1 MFFPKK
7 QSVYAASETQP
18 TDNMPFITG
27 VIIVI
32 GYGLTQ
38 LELLGEIVLSA
49 IGLFGNRLYVYQ
61 DDTRIYFAP
70 RLFSRVSKRDICKIE
85 PVSVENLSFWERLS
99 SFNFGKKYLYRFT
112 CYDTVLLLSSKDEAG
127 MARLTADICA
137 RCNKTEE
144 EETGTNNA
152 LGEKMA
158 GFSYGNRSLVAG
170 SAHMSFLSFFC
181 LSKTENGSMS
191 CVPTA
196 QQNKS
201 LAFIENARLS
211 SLVRMFIR
219 DLINNRNVQS
229 YFKKRTFFTNPLL

>member
-1 MFFPKK
+1 MFFPEK

-27 VIIVI
+27 VIFVI
-32 GYGLTQ
+32 GYGLTR
-38 LELLGEIVLSA
+38 LELLGEIVFAA

-85 PVSVENLSFWERLS
+85 PVSVENLGFWERLS
-99 SFNFGKKYLYRFT
+99 SFNFDKKYLYRFT

-144 EETGTNNA
+144 EETGTNHA
-152 LGEKMA
+152 LGDKMSWFFIWEPKVFCWI
-158 GFSYGNRSLVAG
+158 G
-170 SAHMSFLSFFC
+170 AHVVSVLFL
-181 LSKTENGSMS
+181 
-191 CVPTA
+191 
-196 QQNKS
+196 
-201 LAFIENARLS
+201 
-211 SLVRMFIR
+211 
-219 DLINNRNVQS
+219 
-229 YFKKRTFFTNPLL
+229 FK

>member
-1 MFFPKK
+1 MDALNRLKSCYKIRLYRSRLFYFLCVVLLALACFPFVYNFCLLIRVGFDDLFFPEK

-18 TDNMPFITG
+18 TDNMSFITG

-38 LELLGEIVLSA
+38 LELFREIIFA
-49 IGLFGNRLYVYQ
+49 TIGLFGNRLYVYQ

-85 PVSVENLSFWERLS
+85 PVSVENLGFWERLS
-99 SFNFGKKYLYRFT
+99 SFNFDKKYLYRFT

-144 EETGTNNA
+144 EETGTNHA
-152 LGEKMA
+152 LGDKMSWFFIWESQL
-158 GFSYGNRSLVAG
+158 GCWIG
-170 SAHMSFLSFFC
+170 AHVVSVL
-181 LSKTENGSMS
+181 L
-191 CVPTA
+191 
-196 QQNKS
+196 
-201 LAFIENARLS
+201 L
-211 SLVRMFIR
+211 
-219 DLINNRNVQS
+219 
-229 YFKKRTFFTNPLL
+229 FK